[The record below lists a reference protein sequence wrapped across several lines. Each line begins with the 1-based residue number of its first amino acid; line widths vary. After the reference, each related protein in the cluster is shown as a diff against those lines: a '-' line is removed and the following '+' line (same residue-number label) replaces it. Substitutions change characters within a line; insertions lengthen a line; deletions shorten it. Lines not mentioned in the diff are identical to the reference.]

1 MKKVI
6 SIILLITL
14 LLLNISIVKAVE
26 PATAQVSFNTPTTLQ
41 AGTKTFT
48 ATIYLG
54 ELTNIDAGRVV
65 GYTAKLT
72 YDTELVENVT
82 LEQQNG
88 WTVTLTNGAIVAS
101 IDNVVANKE
110 TAKITFTLKDGI
122 EAGKELNIGLTN
134 GRISNDVN
142 LDQPFS
148 ASKKITFTAVE
159 QPKEET
165 PKNEIAKN
173 ETSNEIKSLNDITNG
188 TSKNTIKSNTT
199 NQLKASTLP
208 KAGQKNFIIIA
219 ICIITIVGLA
229 CVVRVKTI
237 KLK

>member
-1 MKKVI
+1 MKKAI
-6 SIILLITL
+6 SVILLITI
-14 LLLNISIVKAVE
+14 LLLNIGMVKAVDE
-26 PATAQVSFNTPTTLQ
+26 ATAQMSLITPETLT

-48 ATIYLG
+48 ASIYLG

-65 GYTAKLT
+65 GYTATLT
-72 YDTELVENVT
+72 YDTELVENVV

-122 EAGKELNIGLTN
+122 EAGKELNLALTN

-142 LDQPFS
+142 LNQTFS
-148 ASKKITFTAVE
+148 TTKKITFKAAE
-159 QPKEET
+159 QNT
-165 PKNEIAKN
+165 TKNEVANNSTTNAVKDLNQIANGTTTNVAKN
-173 ETSNEIKSLNDITNG
+173 NTVSNKLTA
-188 TSKNTIKSNTT
+188 T
-199 NQLKASTLP
+199 ALP
-208 KAGQKNFIIIA
+208 KAGQTNFIIIA
-219 ICIITIVGLA
+219 IFITSIVGIACIIRA
-229 CVVRVKTI
+229 KTI